1 MNVFIQN
8 AASAPFLSVVEP
20 NAEMSIVEANLA
32 NAVLAIDVCPSTA
45 KPSIRDIH
53 LALRNQFGY
62 RTSPIHVACFHADFV
77 IQFATREDRYLA
89 DPGGNRH

>member
-53 LALRNQFGY
+53 LGNISSANQPLRANRANQLRG
-62 RTSPIHVACFHADFV
+62 RGERGDLQKC
-77 IQFATREDRYLA
+77 
-89 DPGGNRH
+89 N